1 MDKLERALRTAVIEH
16 VLILDEAK
24 RRPYFI
30 VLPTELPHAL
40 LSVVLTTVF
49 SFVPFPPSVT
59 LLLVPLCCTVAAGL
73 RSALVVDIGWAETVV
88 TGIYEYRE
96 TIHRRSSRGMKKLS
110 WEVRCMLKTALNE
123 ETDAKNLPRS
133 PLSFDEVEEVLIMMI
148 WARKRN
154 SETPIEDA
162 PGDTSIA
169 IPLGSSPETSLQI
182 PFHNFSEPVETAFFS
197 KSPPSTH
204 HDDNELPLPTLIYK
218 TLLALPIGVRHA
230 CLQRIIFTGGG
241 AQVPGL
247 KPRLLAEVTHL
258 IESRGWDPVDNYGS
272 ATRVRR
278 KHQVNPGQDLAANDG
293 VCTNKDIDLQS
304 TTPASLQPPLPD
316 PILAAIQRRNT
327 QAPHPAPASEPAQAD
342 TARPRLRSVV
352 TQGAWAGASLI
363 AGLHIKGLVEVERE
377 RFLQY
382 GMRTLDQGHNVRG
395 QRAAAAPAPAQTR
408 QVSYASVTT
417 PGVGLG
423 VWT

>member
-1 MDKLERALRTAVIEH
+1 MLTTA
-16 VLILDEAK
+16 LDE
-24 RRPYFI
+24 
-30 VLPTELPHAL
+30 
-40 LSVVLTTVF
+40 
-49 SFVPFPPSVT
+49 
-59 LLLVPLCCTVAAGL
+59 
-73 RSALVVDIGWAETVV
+73 ET
-88 TGIYEYRE
+88 G
-96 TIHRRSSRGMKKLS
+96 
-110 WEVRCMLKTALNE
+110 
-123 ETDAKNLPRS
+123 AKNLPRS
-133 PLSFDEVEEVLIMMI
+133 SLSFDKVEEVLIKMI

-154 SETPIEDA
+154 SGTPIVDA
-162 PGDTSIA
+162 PGDTNIS
-169 IPLGSSPETSLQI
+169 IPLISTPETSLQI
-182 PFHNFSEPVETAFFS
+182 PFHNFYEPVETAFFS
-197 KSPPSTH
+197 KSPHSSH

-218 TLLALPIGVRHA
+218 TLLALPIDVRHA

-272 ATRVRR
+272 ATRVQR
-278 KHQVNPGQDLAANDG
+278 KHQVNPGQDLAANNDD

-304 TTPASLQPPLPD
+304 TTPAYLQPPLPD

-363 AGLHIKGLVEVERE
+363 AGLHVKGLVEVERE

-382 GMRTLDQGHNVRG
+382 GMRALEMGHEVRG
-395 QRAAAAPAPAQTR
+395 QRAAVAPAPAQTR

-423 VWT
+423 VGT